1 MPEFT
6 HLIATLLITTQLSA
20 SSVALDLAP
29 LSQTP
34 RNTFMQRGL
43 HDSVGKSSE
52 WPQFSGPPRGPD
64 ITVTGQRSEQR
75 RNVTNPSNHLGV
87 LGPAYEP
94 KLPVTTV
101 SASATPS
108 IAQHHTPSDSR
119 RSSPPG
125 MADTLSALSNIATAR
140 SVPATPLGGGVAG
153 IRSDIA
159 AIGKSPGTPGA
170 TSGTGGGIV
179 SGNYSQHPGGQHGGS
194 GLGEGQGGVSA
205 TDLSATL
212 SRLGNGQYE
221 NPVSFGSIQQ
231 NTDDSLQVCS
241 RFSLLV
247 FFNEHLVRQRWWCA

>member
-1 MPEFT
+1 
-6 HLIATLLITTQLSA
+6 
-20 SSVALDLAP
+20 
-29 LSQTP
+29 
-34 RNTFMQRGL
+34 MQRGL

-64 ITVTGQRSEQR
+64 ITVTSQRPDQR
-75 RNVTNPSNHLGV
+75 RNATNPPHHLGV

-94 KLPVTTV
+94 KSKLSGSTV

-108 IAQHHTPSDSR
+108 IAQHHTPNDSR

-125 MADTLSALSNIATAR
+125 LSDTLSTLSSIATAR
-140 SVPATPLGGGVAG
+140 SVPATPLGSGIPGV
-153 IRSDIA
+153 RSDIA
-159 AIGKSPGTPGA
+159 SMNKSPGTPGA
-170 TSGTGGGIV
+170 SSGAGAGIV
-179 SGNYSQHPGGQHGGS
+179 TSSYPQHPGGQHGGS

-231 NTDDSLQVCS
+231 NSDDSLQVCNCPS
-241 RFSLLV
+241 IRSQIIHFHFSTAMEVVYMMLCTAWV
-247 FFNEHLVRQRWWCA
+247 IM

>member
-1 MPEFT
+1 
-6 HLIATLLITTQLSA
+6 
-20 SSVALDLAP
+20 
-29 LSQTP
+29 
-34 RNTFMQRGL
+34 MQRGL

-64 ITVTGQRSEQR
+64 ITVTGQRSDQR
-75 RNVTNPSNHLGV
+75 RNVTNPSSHLGV

-108 IAQHHTPSDSR
+108 IAQHHTPNDSR

-140 SVPATPLGGGVAG
+140 SVPATPLGGGGVAG
-153 IRSDIA
+153 VRSDVS
-159 AIGKSPGTPGA
+159 AIGKSPGTPG
-170 TSGTGGGIV
+170 TGSGNGGGIV
-179 SGNYSQHPGGQHGGS
+179 SGNYSQHPGGQHGGA

-231 NTDDSLQVCS
+231 NTDESLQVCI
-241 RFSLLV
+241 RLV
-247 FFNEHLVRQRWWCA
+247 IGWMFFFHDHLSTVTAVVCMMLCTASVII

>member
-1 MPEFT
+1 M
-6 HLIATLLITTQLSA
+6 QLSA

-64 ITVTGQRSEQR
+64 ITVTSQRPDQR
-75 RNVTNPSNHLGV
+75 RNVTNPPHHLGV

-94 KLPVTTV
+94 KSKLPVSTV

-108 IAQHHTPSDSR
+108 IVQHHTPNDSR

-125 MADTLSALSNIATAR
+125 LSDTLSTLSSIATAR
-140 SVPATPLGGGVAG
+140 SVPATPLGSGIPGV
-153 IRSDIA
+153 RSDIA
-159 AIGKSPGTPGA
+159 NMNKSPGTPGA
-170 TSGTGGGIV
+170 GAGAGIV
-179 SGNYSQHPGGQHGGS
+179 TGNYPQHPGGQHGGS
-194 GLGEGQGGVSA
+194 SLGEGGVSA

-231 NTDDSLQVCS
+231 NSDDSLQVCNYFIICS
-241 RFSLLV
+241 QIIYSHFSTETEV
-247 FFNEHLVRQRWWCA
+247 VCMMVCTTSVTI